1 MLRIVRQGDGWVVM
15 RDGVVV
21 KDARGRSVHPT
32 EQSAVR
38 HVIGLA
44 AESNDRIEPR
54 IWTRH
59 HDNGWLAQV
68 SLTEDGGLG
77 WQALGSPRGGASLQ
91 PALDIEE
98 ARERA
103 DAAVQA
109 TGHICSRR
117 CGSW

>member
-1 MLRIVRQGDGWVVM
+1 MLRIVRQGSGWVVM
-15 RDGVVV
+15 REGVVL
-21 KDARGRSVHPT
+21 KDSAGRSVHAT

-38 HVIGLA
+38 YVIRLA

-77 WQALGSPRGGASLQ
+77 WQALGSPQQRGALHT
-91 PALDIEE
+91 ALDIEE

-103 DAAVQA
+103 DAAVSA
-109 TGHICSRR
+109 TGHVCSRR